1 MFVTFL
7 PLFVFLVLRC
17 SFLCWF
23 LSPCWWSWSSG
34 VQASCL
40 LPYGPYLCLGL
51 KVSMLMLP
59 SPCLCFWSWFLV
71 FYVLIPWGVC
81 TCVHCLP
88 LIFVLV
94 LRCSHSSPLPS
105 PLLMFLVRRVSHLC
119 SLPSLWGFL
128 WTQFLIVFLPLV
140 LLVLRCSCLYFLPSS
155 LVWVLD
161 L

>member
-1 MFVTFL
+1 
-7 PLFVFLVLRC
+7 
-17 SFLCWF
+17 
-23 LSPCWWSWSSG
+23 
-34 VQASCL
+34 
-40 LPYGPYLCLGL
+40 
-51 KVSMLMLP
+51 
-59 SPCLCFWSWFLV
+59 
-71 FYVLIPWGVC
+71 
-81 TCVHCLP
+81 
-88 LIFVLV
+88 
-94 LRCSHSSPLPS
+94 LPS